1 MLSCYPERDVI
12 RSTLHESPPKAS
24 LTKQAFWLLT
34 ARTIGFVFT
43 LALPLLLV
51 RIFDK
56 TQIGIYRQIFLVI
69 STAQNIL
76 PLGFQLSLFYFLPRE
91 RERRGIMVFNVVLY
105 MLGTGAL
112 AFAIVT
118 IWPAAIDYLVGSSI
132 LRPYVLLI
140 GVTLFLWIPAS
151 VLDVVATAN
160 EDVLLSTIFIIS
172 VQVTRTVFLVANVL
186 IFRTIESLLYGAIL
200 VGIVQCSILVWYL
213 QRSFPRYWKKF
224 SWKTFHEQASYV
236 LPFGVAGIAYTLQSD
251 LNSYLVAHHFPPAQ
265 FAIYSVGASPLP
277 LVTLLR
283 DSANSVLLG
292 RVSGMQQHGKVDQM
306 RALMFR
312 AVRKLSAVYLPVC
325 AGVLV
330 LGHEL
335 LVTLY
340 TKQYLASYPI
350 LALNALLLPI
360 GAFTSDPVLRAH
372 SEYRF
377 TLLQIRSVM
386 IVFMFGFG
394 LWSIPHFGMAGAM
407 TAFVLT
413 AGVERIIFFSISMK
427 ILGMQRNDW
436 KKLAELLKFAGS
448 AAVAGLLTASLRI
461 ALSGMRPQLVLVI
474 GIVFFGCIYLGLV
487 LALGLL
493 AHDEKH
499 VINRYTARYFR
510 FSRLR

>member
-1 MLSCYPERDVI
+1 
-12 RSTLHESPPKAS
+12 
-24 LTKQAFWLLT
+24 
-34 ARTIGFVFT
+34 
-43 LALPLLLV
+43 
-51 RIFDK
+51 
-56 TQIGIYRQIFLVI
+56 
-69 STAQNIL
+69 
-76 PLGFQLSLFYFLPRE
+76 
-91 RERRGIMVFNVVLY
+91 MVFNVVLY
-105 MLGTGAL
+105 LLGTGAL

-118 IWPAAIDYLVGSSI
+118 IWPESVDYLVGSKV

-140 GVTLFLWIPAS
+140 GATLLLWILAS
-151 VLDVVATAN
+151 LLDVVATAN
-160 EDVLLSTIFIIS
+160 EDVVLSTIFIIS

-200 VGIVQCSILVWYL
+200 VGIVQCSILLWYL
-213 QRSFPRYWKKF
+213 QRSFPAYWRVF
-224 SWKTFHEQASYV
+224 SWKAFREQASYA

-251 LNSYLVAHHFPPAQ
+251 LNSYLVAHRFPPAQ
-265 FAIYSVGASPLP
+265 FALYSVGASPLP

-283 DSANSVLLG
+283 DSTNSVLLG
-292 RVSGMQQHGKVDQM
+292 RVSGMQQDGKVDEM

-325 AGVLV
+325 AGVVV

-377 TLLQIRSVM
+377 TLIKIRSVM
-386 IVFMFGFG
+386 IVLMFIFA

-407 TAFVLT
+407 IAFVLT
-413 AGVERIIFFSISMK
+413 AGIERLVIFFGISMK
-427 ILGMQRNDW
+427 ILGMQRSDW
-436 KKLAELLKFAGS
+436 KRLAELLKFAAS
-448 AAVAGLLTASLRI
+448 AAIAGLLTASLRI
-461 ALSGMRPQLVLVI
+461 VLSGMRPQLVLVI
-474 GIVFFGCIYLGLV
+474 GIAFFGCIYLGLV

-493 AHDEKH
+493 VNDEKQI
-499 VINRYTARYFR
+499 INRYTSRYFR
-510 FSRLR
+510 FLLLR